1 MKITFGRK
9 VNPTSDGAAVA
20 ASEGQIIKKKA
31 RKSRSEGYVMRKN
44 GVMKILR
51 ICLWSM
57 LIFISLKGVISI
69 FQRDRAEV
77 MEQMI
82 RDFKAN
88 YSRFT
93 NQNEEV
99 MSFAQN
105 FAKEYLTYSV
115 RGEEEY
121 KKRLK
126 EYVAQNFFD
135 SDAVLDFSA
144 AAEAVYVQAYR
155 MEDYTTSQK
164 DVYVWADVE
173 YTTRSMVDGASYTE
187 KVTKETV
194 TLKVPVYCQDG
205 KYAVECIPMIVND
218 SIWLER
224 YNPEKAY
231 GDSLPDATVS
241 AIETLVTNFL
251 KAYCEQDESVI
262 DYYLDASADKNV
274 FNGLMGRM
282 TFKEI
287 SDIRCYQGESDIVC
301 IVSYKVKDTGNSATL
316 LQKVNLTI
324 VKSGQRYYIKTM
336 DARIGNLKTN

>member
-9 VNPTSDGAAVA
+9 ANTSDGAAEA
-20 ASEGQIIKKKA
+20 ASEEQIVKKKA

-44 GVMKILR
+44 GVMRILR

-57 LIFISLKGVISI
+57 LVIISLRGVISS
-69 FQRDRAEV
+69 FQRDRTEV

-82 RDFKAN
+82 RDFKVN

-121 KKRLK
+121 KNRLK
-126 EYVAQNFFD
+126 EYVAQNFFGSD
-135 SDAVLDFSA
+135 SVLDFSA

-155 MEDYTTSQK
+155 MEDYTNNQK
-164 DVYVWADVE
+164 DVYVRADVE
-173 YTTRSMVDGASYTE
+173 YTTRNMVDGANYTE
-187 KVTKETV
+187 TVTKETV

-218 SIWLER
+218 SVWLK
-224 YNPEKAY
+224 YNPENAY
-231 GDSLPDATVS
+231 GDSLSDATVS

-282 TFKEI
+282 TFKEV

-301 IVSYKVKDTGNSATL
+301 VVSYKVKDTGNDATL